1 MPKAHHLFTATGWVL
16 NAGML
21 VSLFLTGILVLAF
34 GACVLAATGLVHLP
48 IPAEDLA
55 ELKDVS
61 LDLVFVAGAVACASG
76 VFLLSLLSLVLLM
89 TARIVKTAETDPFV
103 ADNARR
109 LMQIGWLLL
118 AMQVVGFTADMIIS
132 LFPKTVSDHVQAG
145 FDLSPIGILAVL
157 LIFVLAQIFRRGA
170 QMRDELEGT
179 V

>member
-1 MPKAHHLFTATGWVL
+1 MAKAHHLFTATGWAL
-16 NAGML
+16 KAGAL
-21 VSLFLTGILVLAF
+21 VCLFLTGILVLAF
-34 GACVLAATGLVHLP
+34 GACVLAAAGIIHLP
-48 IPAEDLA
+48 IPVQDLKD
-55 ELKDVS
+55 LKDVP
-61 LDLVFVAGAVACASG
+61 LQLVLLAGATACASG
-76 VFLLSLLSLVLLM
+76 VFLLALLTLMLLM

-103 ADNARR
+103 EDNARR

-132 LFPKTVSDHVQAG
+132 LFPKAVSDHVQAG

>member
-1 MPKAHHLFTATGWVL
+1 MPKSHHLFTATGWVL